1 MKFSRALRVLV
12 PLALVACWSVTARAN
27 VARIEVASRADVL
40 NGKAWGNVGPYER
53 MIGKVYFTVDPKNPH
68 NKIIPNIDKA
78 PHNAQGLVEYSTDI
92 YIIAP
97 KDQSKGN
104 GVAFFEVPNR
114 GNRSLFGRFARAARG
129 GPGGGG
135 AAQAPEAEF
144 GDGSM
149 MTQGYTLVWVGWQ
162 FSLVRNGNL
171 IGIDLPLAEEDGKP
185 ITGRVTAPLQVN
197 MPGPV
202 MNLDPDS
209 ARYTPVDLNSP
220 DASLSVVQNVYD
232 TPRMIPRDQ
241 WQFAKLVNGQVTPD
255 GTAVYMKEG
264 FKPGMTYQISYTAK
278 NTPVGGL
285 GYSALRD
292 VASYFKKPGNLVSVK
307 YTYAFGA
314 SQTGRFL
321 REYLY
326 DGYNADEDGHRALD
340 AVWAH
345 IAGDARGDFTQ
356 AFSLPNGLG
365 IFTGSM
371 FPFSTVPEHDPITGK
386 TDGVLMHMAKD
397 VVPKV
402 ILTNGDCEYW
412 GSGRAAFLNYTTLDG
427 KKDVKLPDNVRFYMF
442 AGTQHETAPFPPMQG
457 AGAQQRPNPNDYNWA
472 MRAILA
478 GLDGWVREGKQ
489 PVPSRYPKIADGTLV
504 AQKDVNFPALPGVQ
518 SPSIIPGGYRADR
531 GDAQSAPKL
540 PFLVPKVDADG
551 NDLGGIRLPDQAV
564 PLATYTGWNF
574 RSQAAGVPTEI
585 VPLTG
590 TFLPF
595 PVTRADAEQNHDP
608 RMSIQERYASRDAY
622 LAKVKEAAEKLAQ
635 ERYVLSQDVDPI
647 VQHAGQVWDN
657 ITSGT
662 TLKSER

>member
-1 MKFSRALRVLV
+1 MNFRRALRVLV
-12 PLALVACWSVTARAN
+12 PIALVACSGVTARAN
-27 VARIEVASRADVL
+27 VARIEIKSRTDVV
-40 NGKAWGNVGPYER
+40 NGKVWGNVGPYETI
-53 MIGKVYFTVDPKNPH
+53 IGKVYFTVDPKNPH

-78 PHNAQGLVEYSTDI
+78 PRDAQGLVEYSTDI

-114 GNRSLFGRFARAARG
+114 GNRSLLGRFARAARG
-129 GPGGGG
+129 GPG
-135 AAQAPEAEF
+135 AAAASPEAEF

-149 MTQGYTLVWVGWQ
+149 MTRGYTLVWLGWQ
-162 FSLVRNGNL
+162 FSLARNGNL
-171 IGIDLPLAEEDGKP
+171 IGIDLPIAVEDGQP
-185 ITGRVTAPLQVN
+185 ITGRVTAPFTVN
-197 MPGPV
+197 MAGPTLA
-202 MNLDPDS
+202 LDPDT
-209 ARYTPVDLNSP
+209 ARYAPVDLNSP
-220 DASLSVVQNVYD
+220 DATLSVVQNVYD
-232 TPRMIPRDQ
+232 TPQMIPRDQ
-241 WQFAKLVNGQVTPD
+241 WQFAKLANGQVVPD
-255 GTAVYMKEG
+255 GTSLYMKDG
-264 FKPGMTYQISYTAK
+264 FKAGQTYQLSYAAK

-292 VASYFKKPGNLVSVK
+292 VASYFKQPGNLVTAK
-307 YTYAFGA
+307 YAYAFGA

-326 DGYNADEDGHRALD
+326 EGYNADEQGHKALD

-345 IAGDARGDFTQ
+345 IAGNARGDFSQ
-356 AFSLPNGLG
+356 PFSLPNGLG

-371 FPFSTVPEHDPITGK
+371 FPFSTAAEHDPVTGK
-386 TDGVLMHMAKD
+386 TDSLLMHMTKD
-397 VVPKV
+397 TVPKV

-412 GSGRAAFLNYTTLDG
+412 GSGRAAFMNYTTLDG
-427 KKDVKLPDNVRFYMF
+427 KKEVKVPDNVRIYMF

-457 AGAQQRPNPNDYNWA
+457 AGTQQRPNPNDYNWA

-478 GLDGWVREGKQ
+478 GLDGWVRQGTA
-489 PVPSRYPKIADGTLV
+489 PVPSRYPRLSDGTLV
-504 AQKDVNFPALPGVQ
+504 AQANVNFPALPGLQ
-518 SPSIIPGGYRADR
+518 SPSIIPGGYRADL
-531 GDAQSAPKL
+531 GGPTSPKL

-551 NDLGGIRLPDQAV
+551 NDVGGIRLPDQAV

-574 RSQAAGVPTEI
+574 RSQAAGAPTEI

-595 PVTRADAEQNHDP
+595 PATRADADQNHDP

-622 LAKVKEAAEKLAQ
+622 LTKVREAAEKLVQ

-647 VQHAGQVWDN
+647 VQHAGLVWD
-657 ITSGT
+657 TLTGGT